1 MHDLSA
7 AERTRSLLLQVVL
20 VGIVVLGALTI
31 FDAVSSAT
39 EPVAETM
46 DAEADAG
53 T

>member
-7 AERTRSLLLQVVL
+7 AERTRSLLLQVIL

-39 EPVAETM
+39 EPVTDTIEAEP
-46 DAEADAG
+46 DAG
-53 T
+53 A